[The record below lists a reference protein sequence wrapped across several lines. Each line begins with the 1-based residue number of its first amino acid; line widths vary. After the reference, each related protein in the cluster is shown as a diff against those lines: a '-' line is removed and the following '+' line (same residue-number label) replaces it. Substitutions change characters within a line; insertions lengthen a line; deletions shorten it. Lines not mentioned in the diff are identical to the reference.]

1 MEDHDVGSSDKW
13 YLLGC
18 YFDYKQAVR
27 TRQLIVRL
35 VTNDDPRIIFDPRVE
50 INNFLPRSVSKQIS
64 GLKKKKKHRVT
75 MIPTIAAASKG
86 SLIPT
91 SILSNNSSSS
101 SSSIVRRPIP
111 AAHDTAPLI
120 LGRVRRATDE
130 KLALLRVRRCHVS
143 VYNYHPL
150 CDDAVICCLFSSL
163 LILSSSR
170 DVCRMQWVI
179 ETDSR
184 QVEKIANRHRRQT
197 GISPEQATPS
207 ADQLLLN
214 SRDHHADRTSSSSS
228 SEGRYALPDVDE
240 VLDKTTNPSAKDL
253 ISILSSS
260 KEFSRFTVF
269 SRQLEAKKQTR
280 LDEGWK
286 VDDPSKTLVLPSIR

>member
-1 MEDHDVGSSDKW
+1 
-13 YLLGC
+13 
-18 YFDYKQAVR
+18 
-27 TRQLIVRL
+27 
-35 VTNDDPRIIFDPRVE
+35 
-50 INNFLPRSVSKQIS
+50 
-64 GLKKKKKHRVT
+64 
-75 MIPTIAAASKG
+75 
-86 SLIPT
+86 
-91 SILSNNSSSS
+91 
-101 SSSIVRRPIP
+101 
-111 AAHDTAPLI
+111 
-120 LGRVRRATDE
+120 
-130 KLALLRVRRCHVS
+130 
-143 VYNYHPL
+143 
-150 CDDAVICCLFSSL
+150 
-163 LILSSSR
+163 
-170 DVCRMQWVI
+170 MQWVI

-214 SRDHHADRTSSSSS
+214 SREHHIDRSS
-228 SEGRYALPDVDE
+228 SEDRYALPDVDE

-269 SRQLEAKKQTR
+269 SRQVEAKKQTR